1 MVESACWGLVDFGF
15 ISTQTA
21 MLDFFLYISIFLSVS
36 SIDPNDPTSL
46 KLAERPLRDGIGS
59 GQTAFVVYEFFYVL
73 FLPDDTIICN
83 LVA

>member
-1 MVESACWGLVDFGF
+1 
-15 ISTQTA
+15 

-36 SIDPNDPTSL
+36 SIDSNDPTSL

-59 GQTAFVVYEFFYVL
+59 GQTTFVVYEFFYVL
-73 FLPDDTIICN
+73 FLPDDTIFCN